1 MKMNGVFDGTY
12 LELLCFTNDFE
23 AAFSII
29 EEGLS
34 SQTFTL
40 HTENSDGR
48 DNSRLDE
55 GVISDYLT
63 RTFVGVRRG
72 VSREIGDIWLG
83 NLPINIKV
91 VEDRPTQANNL
102 VGSTSFVKYVFNASR
117 CNTTVD
123 IARTLVNT
131 PSEQKLKKY
140 GLIIITKETNRIWVG
155 SFDQIPMDHIRINP
169 SNGIQITWPSSK
181 VSRTN
186 EEYRDLMKRKMIEL
200 MEKWAEP
207 LKVYESLVRNDQGIG
222 AVLHD

>member
-1 MKMNGVFDGTY
+1 MGIFSGTY
-12 LELLCFTNDFE
+12 LELLCFMNDFE
-23 AAFSII
+23 TVYSII

-55 GVISDYLT
+55 GVISEYLT
-63 RTFVGVRRG
+63 RTFMGVRRG
-72 VSREIGDIWLG
+72 VNRDIGDVWLG
-83 NLPINIKV
+83 DLPINIKV

-117 CNTTVD
+117 CHTTVD

-131 PSEQKLKKY
+131 PLEQELRKY
-140 GLIIITKETNRIWVG
+140 GLIIITKETNRVWVG
-155 SFDQIPMDHIRINP
+155 SFDQIPEEHIRINP
-169 SNGIQITWPSSK
+169 SNGIQITWPSYR

-186 EEYRDLMKRKMIEL
+186 EEYRNLMKKKMLEL

-207 LKVYESLVRNDQGIG
+207 LKVYESLVHNEQRVGT
-222 AVLHD
+222 VLHDQ

>member
-1 MKMNGVFDGTY
+1 MGIFSGTY
-12 LELLCFTNDFE
+12 LELLCFMNDFE
-23 AAFSII
+23 TVYSII

-34 SQTFTL
+34 SQTFAL

-55 GVISDYLT
+55 GVISEYLT
-63 RTFVGVRRG
+63 RTFMGVRRG
-72 VSREIGDIWLG
+72 VNRDIGDVWLG
-83 NLPINIKV
+83 DLPINIKV

-117 CNTTVD
+117 CHTTVD

-131 PSEQKLKKY
+131 PLEQELRKY
-140 GLIIITKETNRIWVG
+140 GLIIITKETNRVWVG
-155 SFDQIPMDHIRINP
+155 SFDQIPEEHIRINP

-186 EEYRDLMKRKMIEL
+186 EEYRGLMKKKMLEL

-207 LKVYESLVRNDQGIG
+207 LKVYESLVHNEQRVGT
-222 AVLHD
+222 VLHDQ

>member
-1 MKMNGVFDGTY
+1 MGIFSGTY
-12 LELLCFTNDFE
+12 LELLCFVNDFE
-23 AAFSII
+23 TVYSII

-34 SQTFTL
+34 SQTFSL

-55 GVISDYLT
+55 GVISEYLT
-63 RTFVGVRRG
+63 RTFTGVRRG
-72 VSREIGDIWLG
+72 VNRDIGDVWLG

-117 CNTTVD
+117 CHTTVE

-131 PSEQKLKKY
+131 PLEQELRKY
-140 GLIIITKETNRIWVG
+140 GLIILTKETNRVWVG
-155 SFDQIPMDHIRINP
+155 NFDEIPMEHIRINP
-169 SNGIQITWPSSK
+169 SNGIQITWPFSK

-186 EEYRDLMKRKMIEL
+186 EEYRDLMKKKMLEL

-207 LKVYESLVRNDQGIG
+207 LKVYESLVHNEQGVGTI
-222 AVLHD
+222 LHDQ

>member
-1 MKMNGVFDGTY
+1 MGIFSGTY
-12 LELLCFTNDFE
+12 LELLCSVNDFE
-23 AAFSII
+23 TLYSII

-34 SQTFTL
+34 SQTFSL

-55 GVISDYLT
+55 GVISEYLT
-63 RTFVGVRRG
+63 RTFMGVRRG
-72 VSREIGDIWLG
+72 VNRDIGDVWLG
-83 NLPINIKV
+83 DLPINIKV

-117 CNTTVD
+117 CHTTVE

-131 PSEQKLKKY
+131 PLEQELRKY
-140 GLIIITKETNRIWVG
+140 GLIIITKETNRVWVG
-155 SFDQIPMDHIRINP
+155 SFDQIPEEHIRINP

-186 EEYRDLMKRKMIEL
+186 EEYRDLMKRKMLEL

-207 LKVYESLVRNDQGIG
+207 LKVYESLVHNEQGVGTI
-222 AVLHD
+222 LHDQ

>member
-1 MKMNGVFDGTY
+1 M
-12 LELLCFTNDFE
+12 NDFE
-23 AAFSII
+23 TVYSII

-34 SQTFTL
+34 SQTFAL

-55 GVISDYLT
+55 GVISEYLT
-63 RTFVGVRRG
+63 RTFMGVRRG
-72 VSREIGDIWLG
+72 VNRDIGDVWLG
-83 NLPINIKV
+83 DLPINIKV

-117 CNTTVD
+117 CHTTVD

-131 PSEQKLKKY
+131 PLEQELRKY
-140 GLIIITKETNRIWVG
+140 GLIIITKETNRVWVG
-155 SFDQIPMDHIRINP
+155 SFDQIPEEHIRINP

-186 EEYRDLMKRKMIEL
+186 EEYRGLMKKKMLEL

-207 LKVYESLVRNDQGIG
+207 LKVYESLVHNEQRVGT
-222 AVLHD
+222 VLHDQ